1 MTKVLLV
8 CGADGGF
15 VSCKASGHASFAKKG
30 SDIVCAAVSVM
41 LRTVMEL
48 LEQTAGVALEADTS
62 SRGFI
67 EFHVTSSSAQ
77 AAGRLKCAADF
88 IRIAFSSLAREYP
101 ANVEFFE
108 QSQM

>member
-8 CGADGGF
+8 CRADGGF
-15 VSCKASGHASFAKKG
+15 VSCRASGHASFAKKG
-30 SDIVCAAVSVM
+30 SDIVCAAASVV

-48 LEQTAGVALEADTS
+48 LEQTEGVTLDADTS

-67 EFHVTSSSAQ
+67 EFRVTSSSAE

-88 IRIAFSSLAREYP
+88 IRIAFLSLAREYP
-101 ANVEFFE
+101 SNVEFFE
-108 QSQM
+108 QNQ

>member
-8 CGADGGF
+8 CRADGGF
-15 VSCKASGHASFAKKG
+15 VSCRASGHASFAKKG
-30 SDIVCAAVSVM
+30 SDIVCAAVSVV

-48 LEQTAGVALEADTS
+48 LEQTEGVVLRSDTS
-62 SRGFI
+62 TRGLLDFR
-67 EFHVTSSSAQ
+67 VASSDAS

-101 ANVEFFE
+101 SNVAFRE
-108 QSQM
+108 QRQG